1 MTPLEV
7 RDTIIGQIN
16 DNFSACPVAWP
27 NRKFDPDV
35 DAPLGHWVR
44 PNIIMNMST
53 IGELGTSGLA
63 FRHGIVKLQV
73 FGPKG
78 RESRTAWANAG
89 SLETIFRREVLSRI
103 VFDEP
108 STTEVGAD
116 DEFYQLAVDVGFTA
130 FVNE

>member
-7 RDTIIGQIN
+7 RDTIIGQID
-16 DNFSACPVAWP
+16 DNYSASPVAWP
-27 NRKFDPDV
+27 NRAFNPEK
-35 DAPLGHWVR
+35 DAPGGHWIKI
-44 PNIIMNMST
+44 NILMNMTT
-53 IGELGTSGLA
+53 IAELGTVGLA

-78 RESRTAWANAG
+78 KDVRTAWANAG
-89 SLETIFRREVLSRI
+89 SLEDIFRRQVLERI